1 MTDVKRHPGLDSSDT
16 VSSIGLRWAALRGML
31 ASPLIDADEQRS
43 LREDLL
49 RELGA
54 IERDLAGVSAR
65 NPVEVSAKIDVAK
78 TALRQSGNDADV
90 WIAQLLESVKT
101 DMRQLFETSRPS
113 RAERSSAHIVRSI
126 PGRDTDPGAPQD
138 APSAPDSAGGGAAG

>member
-31 ASPLIDADEQRS
+31 ASPLIDAEEQRS

-49 RELGA
+49 RELGS
-54 IERDLAGVSAR
+54 IERDLAGVASR

-78 TALRQSGNDADV
+78 TALRQSGADSDV
-90 WIAQLLESVKT
+90 WIAQLLDSVKT
-101 DMRQLFETSRPS
+101 DMRLLFETSRPS
-113 RAERSSAHIVRSI
+113 RQERSSAHIVRSI
-126 PGRDTDPGAPQD
+126 PGRDTEAGVSPEG
-138 APSAPDSAGGGAAG
+138 AGGQDSGAAG

>member
-1 MTDVKRHPGLDSSDT
+1 MTDVKRHPGLDGSDT

-54 IERDLAGVSAR
+54 IERDLAGVAAR

-78 TALRQSGNDADV
+78 TALRQTGNDGDA
-90 WIAQLLESVKT
+90 WIAQLLESVKS
-101 DMRQLFETSRPS
+101 DMRLLFEPS
-113 RAERSSAHIVRSI
+113 RQSRQERSSAHIVRSI
-126 PGRDTDPGAPQD
+126 PGRESEVSASPEGA
-138 APSAPDSAGGGAAG
+138 AGHDSAGGASG

>member
-1 MTDVKRHPGLDSSDT
+1 MTDVKRHPGLDGSDT

-54 IERDLAGVSAR
+54 IERDLAGVAAR

-101 DMRQLFETSRPS
+101 DMRQLFEVSRPP
-113 RAERSSAHIVRSI
+113 RPERSSAHIVRSI
-126 PGRDTDPGAPQD
+126 PGRDAEPGPQLET
-138 APSAPDSAGGGAAG
+138 AGPDSAAGGAASG

>member
-1 MTDVKRHPGLDSSDT
+1 MTDVKRHPGLDNADT

-31 ASPLIDADEQRS
+31 ASPLIDADEQRT

-78 TALRQSGNDADV
+78 TALRQSGNEGDA
-90 WIAQLLESVKT
+90 WIAQLLESVKS
-101 DMRQLFETSRPS
+101 DLRQIFETSRPA
-113 RAERSSAHIVRSI
+113 RAERSTAHIVRSI
-126 PGRDTDPGAPQD
+126 PGRDPEPQAAGEGA
-138 APSAPDSAGGGAAG
+138 DSPAGGTAG